1 MPADKQ
7 YADALSML
15 KIIEDTLL
23 PVGARTTYGAICS
36 ALGYK
41 PLTHARH
48 VGQVCSLVDA
58 ACYWAKLPFLSLEKI
73 RMDNGHH
80 NPYSFAD
87 EWDGAKDALVENAA
101 RHNWTVDD
109 IARIRRMLN
118 SVNGEGAVLQWK
130 RINDFGD
137 AARVRAVSYI

>member
-1 MPADKQ
+1 MSADKQ
-7 YADALSML
+7 YADALNML
-15 KIIEDTLL
+15 KIIEDSLL
-23 PVGARTTYGAICS
+23 ATGTTTTYGAICS

-58 ACYWAKLPFLSLEKI
+58 ACYWARLPFLSLEKI
-73 RMDNGHH
+73 RMDDGQH
-80 NPYSFAD
+80 NPNSFAGN
-87 EWDGAKDALVENAA
+87 WDGVKDKLIENAA
-101 RHNWTVDD
+101 RHSWTTDD
-109 IARIRRMLN
+109 IGRIRKMLN

-137 AARVRAVSYI
+137 AGRERAVSYL